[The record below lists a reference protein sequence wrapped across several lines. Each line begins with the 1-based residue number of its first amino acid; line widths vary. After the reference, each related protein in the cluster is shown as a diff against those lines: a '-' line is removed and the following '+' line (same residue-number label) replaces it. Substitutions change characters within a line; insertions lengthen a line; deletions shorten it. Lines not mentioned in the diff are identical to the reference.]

1 MSSENTPEL
10 QERERRWRLILGPA
24 DEESQE
30 TQSLNK
36 EDQAMDNALG
46 ELYDDKREGGLN
58 DSKPDVARWLGD
70 IRKYFPTS
78 VVQLLQQ
85 DALDKIGLRK
95 LLRHPD
101 LLAEIEPDVQLVSQ
115 ILALNRVIPAGTR
128 ETARAVVQR
137 VVDELLKR
145 LRFPMQ
151 QAIEGSLHRATRT
164 KRPRHKEINWQR
176 TIYTNLKHYQPSHST
191 VIPETIIGY
200 GRKRTSLK
208 DIILCIDQSG
218 SMAGSIV
225 YASIFGA
232 VMASLPALTTHMV
245 LFDTSVLDMT
255 SQLSDPV
262 DLLFGVRL
270 GGGTNIDRAVG
281 YSQQLI
287 TRPRDTIL
295 VLISDLFEGGNKE
308 SLYKRV
314 AELSSSG
321 VQVVVLLALNDE
333 GAPSFSRE
341 VARRL
346 LEFDIPSFAC
356 TPDLFPELMAAVL
369 HGRDIRQ
376 WAASYDIVT
385 APNN

>member
-1 MSSENTPEL
+1 MSHENKPKQ

-24 DEESQE
+24 DEENQE
-30 TQSLNK
+30 SQSLSE
-36 EDQAMDNALG
+36 EDQAMDDALG
-46 ELYDDKREGGLN
+46 ELYDENREGGLN

-70 IRKYFPTS
+70 IRQYFPTS

-101 LLAEIEPDVQLVSQ
+101 LLAEIEPDVQLISQ

-128 ETARAVVQR
+128 ETARAVVQQ
-137 VVDELLKR
+137 VVDELLER

-176 TIYTNLKHYQPSHST
+176 TIYTNLKHYQPSHNT
-191 VIPETIIGY
+191 VIPETMIGY

-245 LFDTSVLDMT
+245 LFDTSILDMT
-255 SQLSDPV
+255 NQLHDPV

-270 GGGTNIDRAVG
+270 GGGTNIDRAIG
-281 YSQQLI
+281 YCQQLI

-308 SLYKRV
+308 SLYRRV
-314 AELSSSG
+314 AELTSSG

-333 GAPSFSRE
+333 GAPSFNRE
-341 VARRL
+341 VAHKL
-346 LEFDIPSFAC
+346 LEYDIPSFAC

-376 WAASYDIVT
+376 WAASYEIVT